1 MNPVSAILKPRE
13 VAAATYASA
22 AGCVQEIGP
31 EQAFIGK
38 LSAGRFSPER
48 IGTDQYSNAEVRSKC
63 QERGVPI

>member
-48 IGTDQYSNAEVRSKC
+48 IGSVKNAAYHFNSRDNAV
-63 QERGVPI
+63 